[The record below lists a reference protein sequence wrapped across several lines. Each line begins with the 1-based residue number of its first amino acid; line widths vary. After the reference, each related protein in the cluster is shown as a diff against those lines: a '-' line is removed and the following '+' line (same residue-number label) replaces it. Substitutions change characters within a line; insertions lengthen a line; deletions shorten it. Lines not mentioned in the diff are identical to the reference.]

1 MIYTEHRDD
10 ICLYLQIPALR
21 AGIVSFA
28 DIAIVVGTVP
38 RPCERIQ
45 REENDMLSR
54 IDICN
59 EFGKGINIVP
69 LNTDEIKENS
79 INVSIGEYAW
89 TQGDATVCWCGG
101 DEFHLK
107 DRAKNPKKTHT
118 FRKGLQSIFKINIKE
133 KDTHYLVLLPHQT
146 TVVMTKEVIG
156 LGRNV
161 GGAVHSKVG
170 VVAKGVGDTGTMLG
184 PEYCGHLMISLHNI
198 TDDVI
203 ALKVGSTF
211 ASLTFNYLHTPVSR
225 TSNTVSSHT
234 DKLGKLGIKL
244 SDAEESYFRED
255 WKSNLIGVQRKMLN
269 SNEYRDYK
277 ANARKNIIEN
287 IKHRIN
293 FRNLVACAAI
303 VVVFFA
309 LLFIARYV
317 DKGLEYP
324 IWEDRFWNVGC
335 SGLVVTFLIGVFGIL
350 KKK

>member
-1 MIYTEHRDD
+1 
-10 ICLYLQIPALR
+10 
-21 AGIVSFA
+21 
-28 DIAIVVGTVP
+28 
-38 RPCERIQ
+38 
-45 REENDMLSR
+45 MLSK
-54 IDICN
+54 IDIYN

-69 LNTDEIKENS
+69 LNIDEIKENS

-89 TQGDATVCWCGG
+89 AQGDATVCWCGG
-101 DEFHLK
+101 EEFHIK
-107 DRAKNPKKTHT
+107 EKAKSPKKTHT
-118 FRKGLQSIFKINIKE
+118 FRKGTQSIFKINIKE

-156 LGRNV
+156 LGCNV

-244 SDAEESYFRED
+244 TDTEEAYFHED
-255 WKSNLIGVQRKMLN
+255 WKSNLIGVQKKLLN
-269 SNEYRDYK
+269 SNEYKAFK
-277 ANARKNIIEN
+277 ANALKNIIEK
-287 IKHRIN
+287 IKHRISL
-293 FRNLVACAAI
+293 RYLIACAAT
-303 VVVFFA
+303 VVIFF
-309 LLFIARYV
+309 LLLLIARHI
-317 DKGLEYP
+317 DKCLDQP

-335 SGLVVTFLIGVFGIL
+335 SGLVVTFLIGIFGIF
-350 KKK
+350 KKNK